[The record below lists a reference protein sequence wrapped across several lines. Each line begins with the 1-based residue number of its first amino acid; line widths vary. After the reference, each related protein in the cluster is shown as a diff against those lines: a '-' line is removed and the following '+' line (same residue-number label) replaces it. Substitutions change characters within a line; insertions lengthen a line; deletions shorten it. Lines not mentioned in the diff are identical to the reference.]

1 MSSWP
6 DEATVEITDVP
17 GNPEQSTTSEIL
29 TIDPAL
35 IAEARRS
42 TKVDVAQTG
51 FNPALGR
58 LPTIETQGYSLNTVL
73 DFVPSWTA
81 RRIPMKCIGLTLPD
95 GMEFM
100 PPKLDT
106 TMTSDGT
113 QLRSPVLFASA
124 AP

>member
-6 DEATVEITDVP
+6 DETTDVLT
-17 GNPEQSTTSEIL
+17 NAEQATTSDL
-29 TIDPAL
+29 LAIDPAL
-35 IAEARRS
+35 LEEARRS

-106 TMTSDGT
+106 TTTSDGT
-113 QLRSPVLFASA
+113 QLRKI
-124 AP
+124 APPKPEKSRA